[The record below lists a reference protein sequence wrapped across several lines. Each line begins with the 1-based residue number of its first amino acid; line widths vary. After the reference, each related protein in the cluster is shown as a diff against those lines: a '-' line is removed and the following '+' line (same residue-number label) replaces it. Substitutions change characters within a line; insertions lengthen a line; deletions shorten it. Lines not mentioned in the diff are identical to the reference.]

1 MFYCQHRHRERFYLG
16 AALLIPLIPLLSLP
30 TTLRH
35 HDGYTFVQYEL
46 VLQCLFATYRHH
58 IFPSVLS
65 SPTTHRH
72 YEQLCLGAV
81 LLACLL
87 PKSHVPLM
95 LSSRRY
101 QTAYNNLAQ
110 IDQSLTCTTDADC
123 AIQIQLGA
131 AGAEICLTSTSYFF
145 TCVSGQC
152 ELGQSL
158 EGLPLIQNNAQQTI
172 LG

>member
-1 MFYCQHRHRERFYLG
+1 
-16 AALLIPLIPLLSLP
+16 
-30 TTLRH
+30 
-35 HDGYTFVQYEL
+35 
-46 VLQCLFATYRHH
+46 
-58 IFPSVLS
+58 
-65 SPTTHRH
+65 
-72 YEQLCLGAV
+72 
-81 LLACLL
+81 
-87 PKSHVPLM
+87 M

-101 QTAYNNLAQ
+101 QTAYDNLAQ